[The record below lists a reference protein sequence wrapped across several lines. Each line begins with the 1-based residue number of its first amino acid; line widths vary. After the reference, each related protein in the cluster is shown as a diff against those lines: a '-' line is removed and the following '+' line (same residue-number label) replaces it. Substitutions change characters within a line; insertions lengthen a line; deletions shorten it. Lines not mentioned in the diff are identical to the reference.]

1 MSHAAQA
8 VMDEFTDIV
17 LAYGQSDEYSFVLHK
32 SAQLYNRRE
41 SKITSNINSLFT
53 SSYVMNWS
61 KWFDDSSPLKYAP
74 SFDARAVLYPSDEIL
89 KDYLSWRQADVHIN
103 NLYNTCFWN
112 LVQVGGLTNAAA
124 EERLRGTFSA
134 DKNELLFS
142 EFNINYNNEPAMFR
156 KGTILMRKR
165 IAVPELGDKERLMV
179 VPLYR
184 DMIQEDFWR
193 EHSEIVTKERAQSY
207 QLGGVEQND
216 GYANKDD
223 NGDVYDGR
231 PELVRKQIEKLKLRR
246 GI

>member
-53 SSYVMNWS
+53 ASYVMNWA
-61 KWFDDSSPLKYAP
+61 KWFDGEQATALKYAP
-74 SFDARAVLYPSDEIL
+74 SFDARAVLYPSDDNL

-103 NLYNTCFWN
+103 NLYNTAFWN
-112 LVQVGGLTNAAA
+112 LVQTAGLTNAAA

-134 DKNELLFS
+134 DKNELLFA
-142 EFNINYNNEPAMFR
+142 EFGINYNNEPAMFR
-156 KGTILMRKR
+156 KGTILVRKR
-165 IAVPELGDKERLMV
+165 IAVPELGSDKERLMV

-184 DMIQEDFWR
+184 DMIQADFWR
-193 EHSEIVTKERAQSY
+193 EHSEVLTKERAPSY
-207 QLGGVEQND
+207 VLGGAEQDD
-216 GYANKDD
+216 GGENAPA
-223 NGDVYDGR
+223 DGR
-231 PELVRKQIEKLKLRR
+231 VELVRRQIDKLKLRR
-246 GI
+246 GV